1 MKRAYFP
8 IAALVVASLAGLWT
22 LNACARDSAD
32 AAAALDKWQAGSNYA
47 LLPSPQPT
55 QAKPGKVE
63 VDEVFWY
70 GCGHCYALDPM
81 LESWKLNKPDFV
93 EFVRIPVM
101 WGPVHQ
107 QHAKIYYTLQA
118 LNRPD
123 LHAKVFDAIHK
134 DHNLL
139 AAEDEAQARALHLAF
154 FKDHGVTEK
163 DFTAA
168 YDSMTVAANLE
179 RAREATYR
187 YNVTSV
193 PQMIVNGKY
202 MTDVSMAGGQG
213 PLLNLVNDLATSEK
227 KR

>member
-22 LNACARDSAD
+22 LNACARDSTD
-32 AAAALDKWQAGSNYA
+32 AAAALEKWQAGSNYA

-55 QAKPGKVE
+55 NAKPGKVE

-81 LESWKLNKPDFV
+81 LEAWKLKKPDFI

-101 WGPVHQ
+101 WGPLHQ

-118 LNRPD
+118 LNRLD

-139 AAEDEAQARALHLAF
+139 AAEDEAQARAMVLAF

-163 DFTAA
+163 DFNAA
-168 YDSMTVAANLE
+168 YDSMTVATNLQ
-179 RAREATYR
+179 RAQEATFR
-187 YNVTSV
+187 FNVTSV